1 MFTQLEIL
9 SFLKLFSFCCL
20 RNRKIKQSSFFR
32 GLNCNHGGFCY
43 FTITKK
49 TKKIRK
55 NALFSGTLKKV
66 MIGISYGTTILN
78 VKEIDVKQAYII
90 LSLAALLALANCSKK
105 DEASSDQATE
115 TTTETTDASA
125 TSGDASE
132 ASTDAAA
139 DTSSDEKS
147 E

>member
-1 MFTQLEIL
+1 
-9 SFLKLFSFCCL
+9 
-20 RNRKIKQSSFFR
+20 
-32 GLNCNHGGFCY
+32 
-43 FTITKK
+43 
-49 TKKIRK
+49 
-55 NALFSGTLKKV
+55 

-115 TTTETTDASA
+115 TTTESTDASA